1 MWSGQVTAALYTIL
15 ESLKRSG
22 INPQRYL
29 QVYFEA
35 CAENGGK
42 PPERIE
48 AFLPWSLSEEVRSQ
62 LKEVPP

>member
-1 MWSGQVTAALYTIL
+1 MWSGILTAALYTIL
-15 ESLKRSG
+15 ETATRND

-42 PPERIE
+42 PPEDIE
-48 AFLPWSLSEEVRSQ
+48 AFLPWSLSKEVRNAM
-62 LKEVPP
+62 